1 MRKASAPISVRSG
14 NIEFL
19 KINAIRWDWRDIYHW
34 LLSLSWPLF
43 ALFLLAAYLTVNAG
57 FALLY
62 WAMPGAIA
70 EMRASSYAD
79 AFFFSV
85 ETLATVGYGHLY
97 PVSLWGHL
105 VATLEIVAG
114 MFGMAVVTGLIFVRF
129 ARPTANLLFSRSL
142 VLSRFD
148 GLPTLMLRVANQRH
162 QPMVEVRFRLMM
174 IRTETT
180 VEGEEIARFHE
191 LPLQVGTMLVFPAAM
206 TIRHPVDERSP
217 LHGLD
222 AGEMER
228 ESVRFVAAVTCV
240 DSVVTA
246 AVHSQYNYTWQDIR
260 FGERFVEIYTQQA
273 ANDKWVV
280 DYGRLH
286 ETEKALKG

>member
-1 MRKASAPISVRSG
+1 MMAAMRKTSTPILVRSG
-14 NIEFL
+14 NVEFL
-19 KINAIRWDWRDIYHW
+19 KVNAIGWDWRDIYHW
-34 LLSLSWPLF
+34 LLSLSWPRF
-43 ALFLLAAYLTVNAG
+43 SLFLLAAYLLVNAG

-62 WAMPGAIA
+62 RAMPGAIA
-70 EMRASSYAD
+70 EMRPASLAD

-105 VATLEIVAG
+105 IATLEIVAG

-129 ARPTANLLFSRSL
+129 ARPTANLLFSHRL
-142 VLSRFD
+142 VISRFD

-174 IRTETT
+174 IRTEVTE
-180 VEGEEIARFHE
+180 EGEEIARFHE
-191 LPLQVGTMLVFPAAM
+191 LPLQVESTLVFPAAM
-206 TIRHPVDERSP
+206 TMRHPINERSP

-222 AGEMER
+222 AAEMER

-246 AVHSQYNYTWQDIR
+246 AVHSQHSYRWQDML
-260 FGERFVEIYTQQA
+260 FV
-273 ANDKWVV
+273 
-280 DYGRLH
+280 
-286 ETEKALKG
+286 